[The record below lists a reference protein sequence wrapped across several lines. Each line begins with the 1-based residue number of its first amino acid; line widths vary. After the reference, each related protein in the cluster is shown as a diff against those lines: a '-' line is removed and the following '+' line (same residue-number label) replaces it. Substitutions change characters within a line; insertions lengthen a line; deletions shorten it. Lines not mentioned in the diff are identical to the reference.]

1 MEPDDIRRST
11 KEALKTVYYII
22 IGLAIIQALSRTF
35 LIEGSFI
42 GWQVFSKVNLSTTLL
57 LFALFPTVCRFV
69 HGASIHLGISAHK
82 RFKPIIDFI
91 GFLLQASLFYMMAI
105 SLGNPRAFIM
115 AYVLMLFVDSLWL
128 ILLGIIR
135 YHRLRFTEIEWL
147 ISDVII
153 IIVFIF
159 FYFLYR
165 DNPAVWIVWSVML
178 VSLAAAFTD
187 YILNR
192 NFYFPKAE

>member
-57 LFALFPTVCRFV
+57 LFAFFPTVCRFV
-69 HGASIHLGISAHK
+69 HGASIHLDISVNK

-115 AYVLMLFVDSLWL
+115 AYIIMLFFDSLWL

-165 DNPAVWIVWSVML
+165 DNPAVWIVWSVTLISL
-178 VSLAAAFTD
+178 VAAIFD

>member
-1 MEPDDIRRST
+1 
-11 KEALKTVYYII
+11 
-22 IGLAIIQALSRTF
+22 
-35 LIEGSFI
+35 
-42 GWQVFSKVNLSTTLL
+42 
-57 LFALFPTVCRFV
+57 
-69 HGASIHLGISAHK
+69 
-82 RFKPIIDFI
+82 
-91 GFLLQASLFYMMAI
+91 
-105 SLGNPRAFIM
+105 M

-153 IIVFIF
+153 ILVFIF
-159 FYFLYR
+159 FYSLYR
-165 DNPAVWIVWSVML
+165 KNPAVWIVWSVML
-178 VSLAAAFTD
+178 VSLVAAIFD